1 MSECVRTC
9 ACVRACVRARMIVR
23 LHECVSGFLEVFPY
37 IPPPLFSFPLSH
49 LVK

>member
-1 MSECVRTC
+1 MAFIPMPTV
-9 ACVRACVRARMIVR
+9 RMIVR